1 MLVFWPETEDV
12 AVEQWMEKTKL
23 CGAALCV
30 EEMYI
35 ITYIHS
41 MFYFIMYIS
50 VPNVYTYVYVL
61 DDVYIDKS
69 ITK

>member
-1 MLVFWPETEDV
+1 
-12 AVEQWMEKTKL
+12 MEKTKL
-23 CGAALCV
+23 CGATLCV

-50 VPNVYTYVYVL
+50 VPNVYTYMSWMT
-61 DDVYIDKS
+61 YI
-69 ITK
+69 